1 VINLDKITSIKNDKI
16 KNLRKLYQ
24 KKYRKEKGQFILEGL
39 RLSRGSYKAGADL
52 DTIFLTKDYYNSIKD
67 ESFII
72 NNQPKLVFVS
82 KNLIE
87 EIADTKNPQEI
98 VTVVNEPN
106 YNEKAVLSKE
116 YILVLDRVQDP
127 GNMGTIIRTAV
138 AAGFQSIII
147 TKGSVDIFNLKVL
160 RSTMGAIYSIPFI
173 KDVELKQL
181 KSILKNKKQYIYAAD
196 LNTDKYYNELKYKTP
211 LSLIIG
217 NEARGIRAELLDLAD
232 LKVKIPIKGDI
243 ESLNAAVASGLM
255 MYEILRK

>member
-1 VINLDKITSIKNDKI
+1 MDKITSIKNNKI
-16 KNLRKLYQ
+16 KSLRKLYQ

-39 RLSRGSYKAGADL
+39 RLSRGSYKAGADI
-52 DTIFLTKDYYNSIKD
+52 DTIFLTRDYYNSIKNQP
-67 ESFII
+67 FII
-72 NNQPKLVFVS
+72 DNQQKLVFVS
-82 KNLIE
+82 KDLIE
-87 EIADTKNPQEI
+87 EVADTENPQEI
-98 VTVVNEPN
+98 ITVVNKPN
-106 YNEKAVLSKE
+106 YDQKAVFSKE

-160 RSTMGAIYSIPFI
+160 RSTVGAIYSIPFI
-173 KDVELKQL
+173 KDVELNQL
-181 KSILKNKKQYIYAAD
+181 KSMLKDKKQNIYAAD
-196 LNTDKYYNELKYKTP
+196 LNTDMYYNRLKYKTP

-232 LKVKIPIKGDI
+232 QKVKIPIRGDI
-243 ESLNAAVASGLM
+243 ESLNAAVAAGLM